1 MLGHQSTGGSE
12 VLTRWWHHTQQF
24 DAQGGEEIKIFTLDS
39 VPCWRL
45 GVNTLVATQAKGQDV
60 LPAGFDVIFN
70 LSQEGYGVFVL
81 VLCLNKLCNRLD
93 ILLAASDTW
102 IHPSQPA
109 SQPVF
114 WKLV

>member
-1 MLGHQSTGGSE
+1 MLVHQAAVGSK
-12 VLTRWWHHTQQF
+12 VLTLWDHLR
-24 DAQGGEEIKIFTLDS
+24 GGEEIKIFTLNS
-39 VPCWRL
+39 IPCWRL

-102 IHPSQPA
+102 IHPGQA

>member
-1 MLGHQSTGGSE
+1 M
-12 VLTRWWHHTQQF
+12 LTRCPHLQQF
-24 DAQGGEEIKIFTLDS
+24 DAQGGEEIKIFIYSSTLT
-39 VPCWRL
+39 VPGWRL

-81 VLCLNKLCNRLD
+81 VLCLNKLSNRLD
-93 ILLAASDTW
+93 ILLADGDTW
-102 IHPSQPA
+102 IVISA
-109 SQPVF
+109 QPVF